1 MRKTGLKAPVFY
13 SNVCAILSCFQ
24 FLLKLSRL
32 LIPST
37 SKIGD
42 VLVFQTLIV
51 LFKRLFVKGLRQLG
65 KNFNSI
71 RVDYLP
77 HRTTVSNT
85 ALHTSR
91 RFKLL
96 VRYHSAKEKT
106 LNNVHKCKFFMFL
119 ERDSEFEV
127 FITRGVLDV
136 L

>member
-1 MRKTGLKAPVFY
+1 MDENSGMRKTGLKAPVVY
-13 SNVCAILSCFQ
+13 SNVCVILSCFR
-24 FLLKLSRL
+24 FLLKLSRQ

-42 VLVFQTLIV
+42 DLVFQTLIV

-85 ALHTSR
+85 AALHTSR

-96 VRYHSAKEKT
+96 VRYHSAKEK
-106 LNNVHKCKFFMFL
+106 N
-119 ERDSEFEV
+119 SQ
-127 FITRGVLDV
+127 
-136 L
+136 